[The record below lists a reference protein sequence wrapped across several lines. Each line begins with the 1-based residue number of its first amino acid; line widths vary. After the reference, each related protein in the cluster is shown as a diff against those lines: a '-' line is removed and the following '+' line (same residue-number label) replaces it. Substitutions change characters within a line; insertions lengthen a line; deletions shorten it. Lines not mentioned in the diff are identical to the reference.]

1 MTSGQHISYKISDF
15 LRISKEEF
23 TGRLRNED
31 NQIRTWDNEYEH
43 LHEGD
48 ESDQT
53 RDHQKYD
60 DVYNYL
66 KGIGLKEV

>member
-43 LHEGD
+43 LQEVLH
-48 ESDQT
+48 T
-53 RDHQKYD
+53 RQLFLFAKRNHLA
-60 DVYNYL
+60 VN
-66 KGIGLKEV
+66 G